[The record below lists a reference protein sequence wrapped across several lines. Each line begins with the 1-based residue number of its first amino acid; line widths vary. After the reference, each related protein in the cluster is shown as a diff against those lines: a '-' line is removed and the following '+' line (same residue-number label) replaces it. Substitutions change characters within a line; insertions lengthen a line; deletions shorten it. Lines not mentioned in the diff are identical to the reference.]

1 MTPAPRTTP
10 NILIASDDSTDAM
23 LVHKLLSGAFNNVF
37 VSTDGDKAVE
47 DFDHRLPQV
56 LVLAFNALAKAER
69 YCLGL
74 YRLSTK
80 IHARP
85 HRTVILCDKAEVKEV
100 SELCFKQSFDDY
112 VLFWPMNHDASRL
125 RMAVHHALRDL
136 ARLKAAGPSVTEF
149 AAQARQLSELETL
162 LDQQLA
168 MGERRMEVANLAIE
182 QAEQDIGAALT
193 AFSHRLGQGALPDVV
208 EVKDA
213 AGLDREMAGL
223 RQQQVEPPLRA
234 VADAMQP
241 LKRWAAELR
250 QECAP
255 HLESARAMHAMA
267 QRVPPMVLLVDDD
280 TFQHGMVAKLL
291 EAENVQLVFAA
302 SGAEAL
308 KLLANSRP
316 DLILMDVQMPEMSGI
331 ETTRRLKTLPR
342 FADVPVIMIT
352 GQSAGKVVVDSL
364 KAGAADFL
372 VKPLE
377 RDKLVA
383 KLARW
388 SRPKGLP
395 ALRASTA

>member
-1 MTPAPRTTP
+1 MTAAPRTTP
-10 NILIASDDSTDAM
+10 SILIASDDSTDAM
-23 LVHKLLSGAFNNVF
+23 LVQKLLSGTFSNVF

-136 ARLKAAGPSVTEF
+136 VRLEAAGPSVAEF
-149 AAQARQLSELETL
+149 AAQARHLSELEAL

-168 MGERRMEVANLAIE
+168 MGGRRLEVASLAIE

-193 AFSHRLGQGALPDVV
+193 GFSRRLSGGALPDVV
-208 EVKDA
+208 EVKDV
-213 AGLDREMAGL
+213 AGLDREVSGL
-223 RQQQVEPPLRA
+223 RREKVDPPLRA
-234 VADAMQP
+234 VAASMQP
-241 LKRWAAELR
+241 LKRWVDELR
-250 QECAP
+250 LECAP
-255 HLESARAMHAMA
+255 HMESARAMHAMA
-267 QRVPPMVLLVDDD
+267 QRVPPTVLMVDDD
-280 TFQHGMVAKLL
+280 RFQHSMVARLL
-291 EAENVQLVFAA
+291 ESENYHLVFAS

-308 KLLANSRP
+308 KLLASSRP

-331 ETTRRLKTLPR
+331 ETTRRLKALPQ

-352 GQSAGKVVVDSL
+352 GQSAGNVVVDSL

-372 VKPLE
+372 VKPLD
-377 RDKLVA
+377 RDKLAGKV
-383 KLARW
+383 ARW

-395 ALRASTA
+395 ALRTSPA